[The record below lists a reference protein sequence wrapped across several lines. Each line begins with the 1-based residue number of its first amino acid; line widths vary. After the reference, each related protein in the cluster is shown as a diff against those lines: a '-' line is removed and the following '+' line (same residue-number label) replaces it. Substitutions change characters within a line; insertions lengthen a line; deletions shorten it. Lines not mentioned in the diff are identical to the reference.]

1 MSHEDGKKFGIPHR
15 MKSLRVE
22 SKKSW
27 SASDI
32 EANLMSM
39 SFIPGNTKP

>member
-1 MSHEDGKKFGIPHR
+1 MSHEDGKNSGFLDK

-22 SKKSW
+22 SEKSS